1 MKRGKQIY
9 TDGEKTFYE
18 VLRNNGRKVI
28 PNIIEVEA
36 NNQSTNTNEERR
48 DIISAKQYVNNL
60 MSTLLFKELEKQGL
74 STYYLRQGSTST
86 SKIVKKFEAI
96 PLEVIGRKCSERS
109 PCDRE
114 EIKLEHLMVKLI
126 YNGNK
131 GHKEPIS
138 SEFAENTGIANM
150 ITLINIY
157 DNMEIIYEIA
167 SNFFS
172 KLGLTLID
180 FKAEFGFESK
190 TGKLILTNDL
200 NMDTCHLQDEGGK
213 TLYEQIFC
221 NGSPYNVNYD
231 RIVHILKEYKVSK

>member
-86 SKIVKKFEAI
+86 SKIVKKFETI
-96 PLEVIGRKCSERS
+96 PLEDDKTE
-109 PCDRE
+109 
-114 EIKLEHLMVKLI
+114 
-126 YNGNK
+126 
-131 GHKEPIS
+131 
-138 SEFAENTGIANM
+138 M
-150 ITLINIY
+150 IN
-157 DNMEIIYEIA
+157 
-167 SNFFS
+167 S
-172 KLGLTLID
+172 
-180 FKAEFGFESK
+180 
-190 TGKLILTNDL
+190 
-200 NMDTCHLQDEGGK
+200 
-213 TLYEQIFC
+213 
-221 NGSPYNVNYD
+221 
-231 RIVHILKEYKVSK
+231 